1 MLYSY
6 KQSGVDV
13 KRADEII
20 KNVSSK
26 FKLDNF
32 KNFAG
37 IYSNNELFK
46 DCTLISCTD
55 GIGSK
60 IIPLIENNLF
70 KTIAIDLVAMNLNDL
85 ITIGAKPLFFL
96 DYIAANNLK
105 SDIIQKTIENLNLVL
120 LNYNCALLGGEISEL
135 PDLIKENTFDI
146 VGFLVGYYK
155 KETFLDKNKTKKG
168 DIIIGFTSDG
178 VHANGFSLIRKLY
191 LDKILNKKMF
201 LETLKPTKIYYD
213 LMQNIGSLVKS
224 AANITGGGLYSNIK
238 RSIAPKLDLSLD
250 LDAILKQEI
259 FEFLKTKV
267 QNPYEVFNM
276 GVGFS
281 VIADKNNVNKII
293 ELSKDFNPFILGE
306 VK

>member
-146 VGFLVGYYK
+146 AGFLVGYYK

-191 LDKILNKKMF
+191 SDKILNKEMF

-224 AANITGGGLYSNIK
+224 AANITGGGIYSNIK